1 MMTSAAASGFPQF
14 MREVFENLDF
24 EDLLKTRLTSMTFY
38 QFLMDKNQR
47 RIWMRA
53 SSKVLSNFLRY
64 TYDLERFPAFQNWT
78 VGQINDFQLK
88 WIKVFEKI
96 KEVATIPQF
105 IKICNFLKETETP
118 GKFCEKSM
126 FSIISIILEMSE
138 VFEDNLLSQQVKELR
153 YYQLNCMLQ

>member
-53 SSKVLSNFLRY
+53 SSKVLSIFLQS
-64 TYDLERFPAFQNWT
+64 TYDLERFPAFQPWT
-78 VGQINDFQLK
+78 VGQINDFQQK
-88 WIKVFEKI
+88 WIVVFEKI

-105 IKICNFLKETETP
+105 IKICNFLRETETP
-118 GKFCEKSM
+118 GKFCETSM
-126 FSIISIILEMSE
+126 FSIISIILEISK
-138 VFEDNLLSQQVKELR
+138 VFEDNVLSQ
-153 YYQLNCMLQ
+153 

>member
-1 MMTSAAASGFPQF
+1 MTSAAASGFPQF

-53 SSKVLSNFLRY
+53 SSKVLSIFLQS
-64 TYDLERFPAFQNWT
+64 TYDLERFPAFQPWT
-78 VGQINDFQLK
+78 VGQINDFQQK
-88 WIKVFEKI
+88 WIVVFEKI

-105 IKICNFLKETETP
+105 IKICNFLRETETP
-118 GKFCEKSM
+118 GKFCETSM
-126 FSIISIILEMSE
+126 FSIISIILEISK
-138 VFEDNLLSQQVKELR
+138 VFEDNVLSQ
-153 YYQLNCMLQ
+153 

>member
-53 SSKVLSNFLRY
+53 SSKVLSIFLQS
-64 TYDLERFPAFQNWT
+64 TYDLERFPAFQPWT
-78 VGQINDFQLK
+78 VGQIKMDRSF
-88 WIKVFEKI
+88 
-96 KEVATIPQF
+96 
-105 IKICNFLKETETP
+105 
-118 GKFCEKSM
+118 
-126 FSIISIILEMSE
+126 
-138 VFEDNLLSQQVKELR
+138 
-153 YYQLNCMLQ
+153 